1 MFERSRLA
9 ALAAACLTLASF
21 APAFAADPA
30 DEPRPGERGS
40 QWSDQDSRD
49 HDSDSRWSDRPG
61 YGRGGAQGRGQG
73 MMRMLNL
80 SAEQQERMR
89 AIRERH
95 SQRLTT
101 LRDQLKDARADLEQR
116 ASDNEGRRL
125 DSQIDRIADLQARL
139 TRERLTMM
147 LEMNRVLTPEQREK
161 LRAAHE
167 RMQQRMEQR
176 QNDRRQNRNRNR
188 DRNRD
193 DRGDR
198 DQEDSGQ
205 N

>member
-49 HDSDSRWSDRPG
+49 KDSDSRWSDRPG
-61 YGRGGAQGRGQG
+61 YGRGGRAGARGQG
-73 MMRMLNL
+73 MMQMLNL

-95 SQRLTT
+95 SERLTT

-125 DSQIDRIADLQARL
+125 DAQIDRIADLQARL

-161 LRAAHE
+161 MRAAHE

-176 QNDRRQNRNRNR
+176 QNDRQRNR

-198 DQEDSGQ
+198 DQGDSGQ